1 MFELDTNT
9 GTNNMIVASAAETA
23 WKNDMEG
30 WQRLIE
36 EATSEELKSTYKTL
50 LRRSQSSWEQH
61 LEQLKGAA
69 KGQKIEIDY
78 EF

>member
-9 GTNNMIVASAAETA
+9 DTNNMIVASAAKTA

-50 LRRSQSSWEQH
+50 LRRSQSYCEQH